1 MPSDER
7 LERYARLAVEVG
19 VNLQPGQFLRISAEP
34 AHLPLVRAI
43 ARVAYERGARYVETH
58 YRDMHLRR
66 ARIEHAPEDS
76 LGWSPP
82 WTLALLDHLI
92 ETRGATIAITG
103 EAEPELLADLDQR
116 RTHQT
121 RSREAIERLLE
132 AENRRLIQWTIV
144 GYPNEGWATS
154 VFGEPDVER
163 LWEAVATATRLDEP
177 DPVAAWKAHIAR
189 LEERAKVLSDRQFS
203 GIRFRGPGTDLHV
216 GMIPGHSWMTG
227 ADETVGGIPHV
238 VEHADRGGLHDPRPA
253 AHRRRRPLDDA
264 ACARRHHRARAR
276 APLRGRTDHRGT
288 RVGRRGCRAQRD
300 GDRPRRAV
308 SRRGRTR
315 RRRLAG
321 RKTGI
326 TFFDT
331 LFDENAAC
339 HIAYGQGIQASVPGG
354 DNGLDAAGLEALGYN
369 DSSVHSDFMIG
380 GPDVQAFGV
389 EADGT
394 EVPIIADDVWVL
406 NG

>member
-1 MPSDER
+1 
-7 LERYARLAVEVG
+7 
-19 VNLQPGQFLRISAEP
+19 
-34 AHLPLVRAI
+34 
-43 ARVAYERGARYVETH
+43 
-58 YRDMHLRR
+58 MHLRR

-189 LEERAKVLSDRQFS
+189 LEERAKVLSDRQFY

-238 VEHADRGGLHDPRPA
+238 VNMPTEEVFTTPDRRLTEGVVRSTMPLALGGTIVRGLELRFEA
-253 AHRRRRPLDDA
+253 GRITEVRASAGEDA
-264 ACARRHHRARAR
+264 V
-276 APLRGRTDHRGT
+276 RTG
-288 RVGRRGCRAQRD
+288 D
-300 GDRPRRAV
+300 GDRPGRAV
-308 SRRGRTR
+308 PRRGRPR
-315 RRRLAG
+315 RRRLARAEDRHRRSSTRCSTRTRRATSPTG
-321 RKTGI
+321 RASRRPSPAVTTASTPRGSRRSATTI
-326 TFFDT
+326 R
-331 LFDENAAC
+331 AC
-339 HIAYGQGIQASVPGG
+339 TATS
-354 DNGLDAAGLEALGYN
+354 
-369 DSSVHSDFMIG
+369 
-380 GPDVQAFGV
+380 
-389 EADGT
+389 
-394 EVPIIADDVWVL
+394 
-406 NG
+406 